1 MHLFGWRDYSVSYRR
16 AAPILG
22 NGVLLPHL
30 SNEPFFMENRK
41 MTDQNASTNFSD
53 SPSEQKSASRFGTVP
68 KVIIVLAII
77 FVSCKVGWEWASR
90 DFNNARPF
98 IEAMAYDKGYKDG
111 YQTASQGLPPAR

>member
-1 MHLFGWRDYSVSYRR
+1 
-16 AAPILG
+16 
-22 NGVLLPHL
+22 
-30 SNEPFFMENRK
+30 MENRK
-41 MTDQNASTNFSD
+41 MTNPSTPTTFSEN
-53 SPSEQKSASRFGTVP
+53 PSVQKSASRFGTVT

-111 YQTASQGLPPAR
+111 YQAASQGLPPAR